1 MRRSLF
7 VLFAVTSGFAVGNL
21 YFAQPMLGAIAKDLH
36 FGIEQSGFL
45 ITAVQIGYV
54 LGVVLLV
61 PLGDLFARNKLVPAM
76 LVISGLAHFA
86 IGASQSYS
94 MLLVTMCLLGVS
106 TISGQLLVPLAGEL
120 SDDSNRGRNVS
131 TVVSG
136 MLLGILGSRILS
148 GTLAD
153 LIGWH
158 FTFVVIGALNL
169 ALAYVLYVNIPVLP
183 KPAHVSYPKLVSS
196 VFSLQYKNPK
206 VLLSIFVNAANF
218 TILSAIWTSITFLL
232 SGPPFHY
239 PPSQIGLWGFVGII
253 GAVMARNTG
262 RLIDGGKA
270 KPAAIVAFITVM
282 VSLVIGSYALVSLAF
297 LVVMLILL
305 DLVMQIIGI
314 TNQTRLISLFPKAR
328 SRINAAY
335 VSGNFIGGAIG
346 SAGSAVLY
354 PILGWSGLMWL
365 CAAISA
371 CSFVIWLALNRKGSN
386 LLSKKTLAENALAE
400 AKAA

>member
-7 VLFAVTSGFAVGNL
+7 ILFAATSGFAVGNL
-21 YFAQPMLGAIAKDLH
+21 YFAQPMLGAIAKDLN

-45 ITAVQIGYV
+45 VTAVQIGYV

-61 PLGDLFARNKLVPAM
+61 PLGDLFARNKLVPTM

-94 MLLVTMCLLGVS
+94 MLLVTMCVLGVS

-136 MLLGILGSRILS
+136 MLMGILGSRILS

-158 FTFVVIGALNL
+158 FTFAVIGALNL
-169 ALAYVLYVNIPVLP
+169 ALAYVLFVNIPRLP
-183 KPAHVSYPKLVSS
+183 KPAHVNYPKLVSG

-206 VLLSIFVNAANF
+206 VLLSIFVNSANF
-218 TILSAIWTSITFLL
+218 TILSVIWTSITFLL
-232 SGPPFHY
+232 SAPPFNY
-239 PPSQIGLWGFVGII
+239 SPSQIGLWGFVGII
-253 GAVMARNTG
+253 GAVMAKNTG

-270 KPAAIVAFITVM
+270 KPAAIISFLTVM
-282 VSLVIGSYALVSLAF
+282 VSLVIGSFAPQSLVF
-297 LVVMLILL
+297 LVIMLILL
-305 DLVMQIIGI
+305 DLVMQVIGL
-314 TNQTRLISLFPKAR
+314 TNQTRLITLFPKAR
-328 SRINAAY
+328 SRINAAI
-335 VSGNFIGGAIG
+335 SRSSFG
-346 SAGSAVLY
+346 AGS
-354 PILGWSGLMWL
+354 GLEF
-365 CAAISA
+365 C
-371 CSFVIWLALNRKGSN
+371 FP
-386 LLSKKTLAENALAE
+386 NAPTNAWR
-400 AKAA
+400 

>member
-45 ITAVQIGYV
+45 VTAVQLGYV

-61 PLGDLFARNKLVPAM
+61 PLGDLIPRNKLVPTM

-86 IGASQSYS
+86 IGASQTYQ
-94 MLLVTMCLLGVS
+94 MLLITMCFLGVS

-120 SDDSNRGRNVS
+120 SDDGNRGRNVS

-136 MLLGILGSRILS
+136 MILGILGSRILS
-148 GTLAD
+148 GGLAD

-158 FTFVVIGALNL
+158 YTFWVIGSLNL
-169 ALAYVLYVNIPVLP
+169 ILAYVLFVNIPVLP
-183 KPAHVSYPKLVSS
+183 KPVHVAYPKLVSG

-218 TILSAIWTSITFLL
+218 TILSVIWTAITFLL
-232 SGPPFHY
+232 SQKPFNY
-239 PPSQIGLWGFVGII
+239 TPTQIGMWGFVGII
-253 GAVMARNTG
+253 GAVMAKNTG
-262 RLIDGGKA
+262 RLIDGGKGKQA
-270 KPAAIVAFITVM
+270 TMVAFFTVM
-282 VSLVIGSYALVSLAF
+282 VSLAIGSFAPVSLVF
-297 LVVMLILL
+297 LVIMLILL
-305 DLVMQIIGI
+305 DLVMQIIGL
-314 TNQTRLISLFPKAR
+314 TNQTKLISLFPQAR

-346 SAGSAVLY
+346 SSGTAVLY
-354 PILGWSGLMWL
+354 PLIGWSGLMWL
-365 CAAISA
+365 CVGVCAA
-371 CSFVIWLALNRKGSN
+371 SFVLWLALNRNGTSW
-386 LLSKKTLAENALAE
+386 LSAKTLAEQ
-400 AKAA
+400 AAAQ